1 MENIEEII
9 SKTCSLTEVVPQ
21 SIQWALLGLGAFKVA
36 QHLLVFAKGKVL
48 EGVDV
53 FLVLWNPSVF
63 FPEFQS
69 KYTYSNCVST
79 FCRTSVEFC

>member
-1 MENIEEII
+1 MASLPDTSKMENIEEII
-9 SKTCSLTEVVPQ
+9 SKTCSLNEIVPQ

-53 FLVLWNPSVF
+53 FWFCGTRRSF
-63 FPEFQS
+63 FLSF
-69 KYTYSNCVST
+69 KANIHI
-79 FCRTSVEFC
+79 